1 MRLSPKLTLLFCLFL
16 TLSGNAQQPQR
27 PQKMTFSYVE
37 HPVMVNILIPLIREA
52 YQKLGIATDFIAQP
66 SNRNLR
72 LVEKNILDGDVGY
85 MRIVLGDYH
94 NLISLEPPLVPG
106 IFTLLCRV
114 EVECSAAV
122 LADSKQ
128 MIVATSVTQS
138 GMRRGYTGKLH
149 SQFYTVNDLSLIPQF
164 LRLGRFDY
172 AIYPTIAT
180 ELWRIQTDALQ
191 SVTLFEANLYHIVH
205 KKYAFMAADISQAL
219 QQVIDK
225 NQQQQQQ
232 P

>member
-1 MRLSPKLTLLFCLFL
+1 MGLSPKLTLLFCLFL
-16 TLSGNAQQPQR
+16 TFSCNAQQPQR

-37 HPVMVNILIPLIREA
+37 HPVMVNVLIPLIREA
-52 YQKLGIATDFIAQP
+52 YQKLNITTDFIAQP

-94 NLISLEPPLVPG
+94 NLISLEPPLVLG

-114 EVECSAAV
+114 EVQCSAAV

-128 MIVATSVTQS
+128 MIVATSVTQN
-138 GMRRGYTGKLH
+138 GMRRGYAGKLQ

-164 LRLGRFDY
+164 LSLGRFDY
-172 AIYPTIAT
+172 AIYPTIAS
-180 ELWRIQTDALQ
+180 ELWRIQTDELQ

-225 NQQQQQQ
+225 KQQQQ